1 MFEITCLCDFEIT
14 CLCDYMGFTNPHALN
29 LSYTKVSTFFVDI
42 RRTK

>member
-29 LSYTKVSTFFVDI
+29 LSHAKVSAFFVDI